1 VVAALIPPRKRGEEE
16 AIAARYAINVPRMPG
31 REGNDRP
38 AHLDIAATMVV
49 APVTDLTGTDI

>member
-16 AIAARYAINVPRMPG
+16 AIAARYAINLPRTPG
-31 REGNDRP
+31 REENDRP
-38 AHLDIAATMVV
+38 AHLDIATMVV